1 MAKKHLA
8 PQFSDDE
15 DDVSGY
21 LEMSEQSSDDEL
33 ETLSFGALKSAQA
46 ELEKEEKQKKNKKKA
61 KSKEQNSKRE
71 SVHMSRDAR
80 RQPTKSSNREYDSES
95 DEFENDGFSDM
106 SDGMFDEEEDDDDS
120 SNVGNNNKKKKSK
133 HAPTE
138 TSSKRKVSKIR
149 QIPGLENR
157 KNETSL
163 YRDIRFDAAFG
174 KADLNRV
181 RKDYKFL
188 DDYRQ
193 QEVSEITKMLKDP
206 KMRNKLSQREIEDL
220 EYQSKSLRS
229 RLDTL
234 KNRDLEQEV
243 VKKYKEERGIKGNFF
258 LKKSDKRKIVQKHK
272 FDNMK
277 ASQREKVVERK
288 RKRRLGKEF
297 KQLEFNRPRD

>member
-120 SNVGNNNKKKKSK
+120 SNVGNNNKKKSK

>member
-1 MAKKHLA
+1 
-8 PQFSDDE
+8 
-15 DDVSGY
+15 
-21 LEMSEQSSDDEL
+21 
-33 ETLSFGALKSAQA
+33 
-46 ELEKEEKQKKNKKKA
+46 
-61 KSKEQNSKRE
+61 
-71 SVHMSRDAR
+71 
-80 RQPTKSSNREYDSES
+80 
-95 DEFENDGFSDM
+95 M
-106 SDGMFDEEEDDDDS
+106 SDGMFDEEDDDDDS
-120 SNVGNNNKKKKSK
+120 SNVGNKKKKKKSK

-138 TSSKRKVSKIR
+138 TSSKRRVSKIR

>member
-193 QEVSEITKMLKDP
+193 QEVSEITKILKDP

>member
-46 ELEKEEKQKKNKKKA
+46 ELEKEEKQKNKKKA

-95 DEFENDGFSDM
+95 DELENDGFSDM
-106 SDGMFDEEEDDDDS
+106 SDGMFDEEDDDDDS

-138 TSSKRKVSKIR
+138 TSSKKRVSKIR